1 MAYATLL
8 CGLLLAVGGAPA
20 ALGQAHGKPDRCAIE
35 AGAFSASDAPRH
47 QAWLQEALDSAAE
60 HTRVIVIAPGEYVLT
75 DAKGLRVPGN
85 VELRM
90 AGARFVFAENQDAD
104 GQAFLVE
111 DASNVSF
118 HGGGVFGC
126 RDAWDPGVNIAGIR
140 ARGLVEE
147 LRVSGTRFENLT
159 SNGIG
164 VFGSE
169 AEPIRNVTVTDVTAV
184 NCCNFYGDYLQG
196 NAGPAKGSVR
206 EDQGSVA
213 FYHVDGWRVA
223 GCRFEDSQSDGTHFY
238 HCKNGVFT
246 DSVVSGSQMGGYF
259 LEGCE
264 HVLASDN
271 LITGNGSRGVTIE
284 RDSRFCTLQNNL
296 IAFSGRE
303 GLWAPDV
310 EAILVASNLFRE
322 NGRKDDGEKDCEIRL
337 DDSEKYKTQCA
348 AIRIQGNIFY
358 TRAHQTA
365 AIYLADGI
373 EPPAITN
380 NTYHGPAPSLRAPE

>member
-1 MAYATLL
+1 MGCAAIL
-8 CGLLLAVGGAPA
+8 CGLLLGASGEAPI
-20 ALGQAHGKPDRCAIE
+20 LDQAHGKRDMYVIE
-35 AGAFSASDAPRH
+35 AGAFVASDAPRH
-47 QAWLQEALDSAAE
+47 QAWLQEALDRATK
-60 HTRVIVIAPGEYVLT
+60 HTRVIVIAPGEYVLV

-85 VELRM
+85 VEVRM
-90 AGARFVFAENQDAD
+90 AGARFVFAEDQDAD

-118 HGGGVFGC
+118 YGGEIFGR
-126 RDAWDPGVNIAGIR
+126 RDVWDPGVNIAGIR
-140 ARGLVEE
+140 VRGRVEE
-147 LRVSGTRFENLT
+147 LRVCGTHFENLT

-169 AEPIRNVTVTDVTAV
+169 AMPIRNVTVTDVTVV
-184 NCCNFYGDYLQG
+184 NCCNFYGDYLEH
-196 NAGPAKGSVR
+196 NAGPAKGSAR

-213 FYHVDGWRVA
+213 FYLVDGWRVA
-223 GCRFEDSQSDGTHFY
+223 GCRFEGSQSDGTHFY
-238 HCKNGVFT
+238 RCKNGVFI

-264 HVLASDN
+264 HVLASNN

-310 EAILVASNLFRE
+310 EAILVQSNLFRE
-322 NGRKDDGEKDCEIRL
+322 NGRKDDGEKHCEIRL
-337 DDSEKYKTQCA
+337 DDSDKYKTRCA
-348 AIRIQGNIFY
+348 GIRIQGNIFF
-358 TRAHQTA
+358 TSAHQTA
-365 AIYLADGI
+365 TVYLADGV
-373 EPPAITN
+373 EPPDITD
-380 NTYHGPAPSLRAPE
+380 NTYHGPAPRLRAPG